1 MSFKSEQYI
10 QTKTSHLVCIHKRRK
25 NNGTYGILFYKVK
38 IMKTSDLK
46 KNNIKK
52 SPKTPKTK
60 NITKQ
65 NKTCTCTRS
74 FSIESFYPEFSRS
87 EFESL

>member
-46 KNNIKK
+46 KKQHKK
-52 SPKTPKTK
+52 IPKNPQNKK
-60 NITKQ
+60 HNKTKQ
-65 NKTCTCTRS
+65 NMHLHT
-74 FSIESFYPEFSRS
+74 FF
-87 EFESL
+87 